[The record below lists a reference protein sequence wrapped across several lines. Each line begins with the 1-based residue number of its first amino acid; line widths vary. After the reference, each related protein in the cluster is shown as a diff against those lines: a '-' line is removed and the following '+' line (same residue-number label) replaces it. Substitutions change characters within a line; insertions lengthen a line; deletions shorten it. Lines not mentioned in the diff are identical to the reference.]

1 MESNQAYSKTS
12 PLTPQTGI
20 GVTTTP
26 GITMLRLHKPKPLLL
41 LCSLQSLVI
50 DSIAHRKKL
59 NSRLLSI
66 LCLLYGLVAVHLQKI
81 NMLYSINSSA
91 RKGKRLRAR
100 KEEDFLIAFAGLSL
114 SVDLSPLRAISY
126 LLKQAIEYLSLWLL
140 SASSFYPWRR
150 GYEVART
157 TGEVK
162 KRLFLRR
169 GPALIE
175 LRFS

>member
-1 MESNQAYSKTS
+1 
-12 PLTPQTGI
+12 
-20 GVTTTP
+20 
-26 GITMLRLHKPKPLLL
+26 MLRLHKPKPFLL

-50 DSIAHRKKL
+50 NSIAHRKKF

-81 NMLYSINSSA
+81 NMYSRNSS
-91 RKGKRLRAR
+91 AR

-140 SASSFYPWRR
+140 SASSFYP
-150 GYEVART
+150 
-157 TGEVK
+157 
-162 KRLFLRR
+162 
-169 GPALIE
+169 
-175 LRFS
+175 

>member
-1 MESNQAYSKTS
+1 MESNQTYSKTS

-26 GITMLRLHKPKPLLL
+26 GITMLRLQKPKPLLL

-59 NSRLLSI
+59 DSRLLSI
-66 LCLLYGLVAVHLQKI
+66 LCLLYGLVAFHLQKR
-81 NMLYSINSSA
+81 NMYSRNSSA

-140 SASSFYPWRR
+140 SASSFYP
-150 GYEVART
+150 
-157 TGEVK
+157 
-162 KRLFLRR
+162 
-169 GPALIE
+169 
-175 LRFS
+175 

>member
-50 DSIAHRKKL
+50 DSIAHRKKW

-66 LCLLYGLVAVHLQKI
+66 LCLLYGLVAVHLHKI
-81 NMLYSINSSA
+81 KMYSRNSS
-91 RKGKRLRAR
+91 AR

-126 LLKQAIEYLSLWLL
+126 LLKQAIEYL
-140 SASSFYPWRR
+140 
-150 GYEVART
+150 E
-157 TGEVK
+157 GEVTNSNNV
-162 KRLFLRR
+162 RSR
-169 GPALIE
+169 
-175 LRFS
+175 